1 MIKKILKKWKIDLKR
16 SFMIG
21 DSLKDKLAAKKSK
34 IYFEF
39 VKNNFNKQVKNIEK
53 KLNNY

>member
-1 MIKKILKKWKIDLKR
+1 
-16 SFMIG
+16 MIG